1 MSEMNSIV
9 KQQLAGR
16 STLLPDTKP
25 VSLFPQ
31 TPSVV
36 QGVPPTTPV
45 GAEQLT
51 NSQVGTI
58 PSPV

>member
-1 MSEMNSIV
+1 MSNLNIIIKE
-9 KQQLAGR
+9 QLGGR

-36 QGVPPTTPV
+36 QGVPPTTPS
-45 GAEQLT
+45 GAQPT
-51 NSQVGTI
+51 GSQVGTI